1 MNTQSKES
9 RDQLIRQRKLQALER
24 QLRELQERRYG
35 KYPDP
40 SYQQTEIALSERFMS
55 IVPKK
60 NQTAFQLV

>member
-1 MNTQSKES
+1 MFTQSKES

-40 SYQQTEIALSERFMS
+40 SYRQTEIALSERFMS
-55 IVPKK
+55 IIPKK
-60 NQTAFQLV
+60 TKPLSS

>member
-40 SYQQTEIALSERFMS
+40 SYQQTKSH
-55 IVPKK
+55 
-60 NQTAFQLV
+60 